1 MATSLTPFEGRCYA
15 GLAMEPLLEGIK
27 VVELAEWGF
36 VPSAAAV
43 LCDWGAEVIKIEHPE
58 RGDPMRGL
66 VSGGLIAP
74 VPGYNY
80 MVEQFNRGKR
90 DLGLDLNK
98 PAGREIFLK
107 LIEGADVFVT
117 SFLEPARKRL
127 QIAYEDLQPLN
138 PRLIYARGHG
148 QGQRG
153 PDSDKAGFDVVS
165 YWSRSGVAHMLTPL
179 DGQFVMQ
186 RAAFGDVMT
195 GVTLAG
201 GIAAALFRRSVTGKG
216 GLIDVSLFGTALWNI
231 APDIIASHMLGKD
244 PREVVGGPGAKIT
257 PNPLVGIYRS
267 ADKRMIMLN
276 MLQSDRYW
284 PNLCRVIEREDLID
298 DPRFATFESRGEHRS
313 ELASIVKDAF
323 AAQPAAV
330 LLQRLADNECVFSSA
345 QTPMEAA
352 ADVQTEANGYLVD
365 NPDHPDGKLVA
376 SPVQYNNGTFEPV
389 RGAPEMGQHTEE
401 ILQELGLDWD
411 RIAQL
416 KEQGVVN

>member
-1 MATSLTPFEGRCYA
+1 
-15 GLAMEPLLEGIK
+15 MEPMLEGIK

-90 DLGLDLNK
+90 DLGLDVGK
-98 PAGREIFLK
+98 PQGREIFLK
-107 LIEGADVFVT
+107 LIEQADVFVT
-117 SFLEPARKRL
+117 SFLEPARQRM
-127 QIAYEDLQPLN
+127 QIGYEELSAAN

-153 PDSDKAGFDVVS
+153 PDADKAGFDVVS

-179 DGQFVMQ
+179 NGQFVMQ

-244 PREVVGGPGAKIT
+244 PREVVGGGDVKVT

-267 ADKRMIMLN
+267 SDKRMIMLN

-284 PNLCRVIEREDLID
+284 PAFCRVIERADLIE
-298 DPRFATFESRGEHRS
+298 DPRFATFAARGEHRKD
-313 ELASIVKDAF
+313 LAEIITLEFGKR
-323 AAQPAAV
+323 PAAE

-345 QTPMEAA
+345 QTALEAA
-352 ADVQTEANGYLVD
+352 VDVQTDANGYVVD
-365 NPDHPDGKLVA
+365 NPDHAGGKLVA
-376 SPVQYNNGTFEPV
+376 SPVQYNNGTFEPA

-401 ILQELGLDWD
+401 ILQELGYDWEN
-411 RIAQL
+411 IAEL
-416 KEQGVVN
+416 KEHAVVN

>member
-1 MATSLTPFEGRCYA
+1 MREYTALTPFGRRCYA
-15 GLAMEPLLEGIK
+15 GDMMEPLLENIK
-27 VVELAEWGF
+27 VIEVAEWGF

-80 MVEQFNRGKR
+80 MVEQMNRGKR

-98 PAGREIFLK
+98 PAGLEIFLR
-107 LIEGADVFVT
+107 LIEDADVLVT
-117 SFLEPARKRL
+117 SFLEPARQRL
-127 QIAYEDLQPLN
+127 KITYEDLSALN

-201 GIAAALFRRSVTGKG
+201 GIAAALYRRSVTGKG

-231 APDIIASHMLGKD
+231 APDII
-244 PREVVGGPGAKIT
+244 
-257 PNPLVGIYRS
+257 
-267 ADKRMIMLN
+267 
-276 MLQSDRYW
+276 
-284 PNLCRVIEREDLID
+284 
-298 DPRFATFESRGEHRS
+298 
-313 ELASIVKDAF
+313 
-323 AAQPAAV
+323 
-330 LLQRLADNECVFSSA
+330 
-345 QTPMEAA
+345 
-352 ADVQTEANGYLVD
+352 
-365 NPDHPDGKLVA
+365 
-376 SPVQYNNGTFEPV
+376 
-389 RGAPEMGQHTEE
+389 
-401 ILQELGLDWD
+401 
-411 RIAQL
+411 
-416 KEQGVVN
+416 

>member
-1 MATSLTPFEGRCYA
+1 
-15 GLAMEPLLEGIK
+15 MEPLLENIK
-27 VVELAEWGF
+27 VIEVAEWGF

-43 LCDWGAEVIKIEHPE
+43 LCDWGADVIKIEHPE

-90 DLGLDLNK
+90 DIGLDLNK
-98 PAGREIFLK
+98 PAGREIFLR
-107 LIEGADVFVT
+107 LIANADVFVT
-117 SFLEPARKRL
+117 SFLEPARLRL
-127 QIAYEDLQPLN
+127 KITYEDLSQLN

-195 GVTLAG
+195 GMTLAG

-244 PREVVGGPGAKIT
+244 PREVVGGPGVKIT

-267 ADKRMIMLN
+267 ADRRMIMLN

-284 PNLCRVIEREDLID
+284 PALCRVIEREDMID
-298 DPRFATFESRGEHRS
+298 DARFATFESRGEHRK
-313 ELASIVKDAF
+313 ELADTIKDAF
-323 AAQPAAV
+323 AARPAAE

-345 QTPMEAA
+345 QTAMEAA
-352 ADVQTEANGYLVD
+352 DDVQTEANGYLVA

-376 SPVQYNNGTFEPV
+376 SPVQYNNGMFEPAH
-389 RGAPEMGQHTEE
+389 GAPEMGQHTEE

-411 RIAQL
+411 KIAEL

>member
-1 MATSLTPFEGRCYA
+1 
-15 GLAMEPLLEGIK
+15 MEPMLEGIK

-90 DLGLDLNK
+90 GLGLDVGK
-98 PAGREIFLK
+98 SAGREIFVK
-107 LIEGADVFVT
+107 LIERADVFVT
-117 SFLEPARKRL
+117 SFLEPARQRMS
-127 QIAYEDLQPLN
+127 IGYDEMAAVN

-179 DGQFVMQ
+179 NGQFVMQ

-201 GIAAALFRRSVTGKG
+201 GIAAALYRRSVTGKG

-244 PREVVGGPGAKIT
+244 PREVVGGGDVKVT

-267 ADKRMIMLN
+267 SDKRMIMLN

-284 PNLCRVIEREDLID
+284 PGLCRVIEREELTEDA
-298 DPRFATFESRGEHRS
+298 RFATFESRGENRN
-313 ELASIVKDAF
+313 ELAEIITQEFGRRLASE
-323 AAQPAAV
+323 

-345 QTPMEAA
+345 QTAMEAA
-352 ADVQTEANGYLVD
+352 VDVQTEANAYVVN
-365 NPDHPDGKLVA
+365 NPDREGKLVS
-376 SPVQYNNGTFEPV
+376 SPVQYNNGTFEPS

-401 ILQELGLDWD
+401 ILQELGFDWD
-411 RIAQL
+411 RIAEL
-416 KEQGVVN
+416 KGEGVVN

>member
-1 MATSLTPFEGRCYA
+1 M
-15 GLAMEPLLEGIK
+15 LEGIK

-43 LCDWGAEVIKIEHPE
+43 LCDWGAEVVKIEHPE

-98 PAGREIFLK
+98 AEGREIFLK
-107 LIEGADVFVT
+107 LISETDVFVT
-117 SFLEPARKRL
+117 SFLEPARARL
-127 QIAYEDLQPLN
+127 KIAYEDLAAIN
-138 PRLIYARGHG
+138 PRLVYARGHG

-201 GIAAALFRRSVTGKG
+201 GVAAALYRRSVTGKG

-231 APDIIASHMLGKD
+231 APDIISAHMLGKD
-244 PREVVGGPGAKIT
+244 PREVVGGGNVKVT

-267 ADKRMIMLN
+267 SDRRMIMLN

-284 PNLCRVIEREDLID
+284 PGFCKVIEREDLVGD
-298 DPRFATFESRGEHRS
+298 ERFATFEARGAHRK
-313 ELASIVKDAF
+313 ELTAIVTKEF
-323 AAQPAAV
+323 AKRTSAE
-330 LLQRLADNECVFSSA
+330 LLRSLADNDCVFSSA
-345 QTPMEAA
+345 QTAIEAA
-352 ADVQTEANGYLVD
+352 VDVQTEANGYVFD
-365 NPDHPDGKLVA
+365 NPQYPAGKLVS
-376 SPVQYNNGTFEPV
+376 SPVQYNNGFVKPV

-401 ILQELGLDWD
+401 ILQELGYDWEA
-411 RIAQL
+411 IARL
-416 KEQGVVN
+416 KERSVVN